1 MNYDEEICPLRNA
14 GARDLRARPPR
25 RLRLRDDGQGHAG
38 WQFLGVSP
46 ERERPA
52 GRFSSSSSAEK
63 KEQKLTIKVY
73 YPDEQGMKLIADKR
87 TITLD
92 QQEKYTAAME
102 SLLEGTT
109 EKGQTNIIP
118 KQTKLRSVKV
128 ANGTA
133 TVDFT
138 GDLRKD
144 FVGGSTGETMLVGSI
159 VDTLT
164 EFPEVKKVQILI
176 DGKKVE
182 SLGGHM
188 DLSQPLTR
196 MTDLLK

>member
-1 MNYDEEICPLRNA
+1 MKKYVRYIMLGLAIFALALLA
-14 GARDLRARPPR
+14 GCGSGTTGKGTP
-25 RLRLRDDGQGHAG
+25 DGSSSASVQSESAAKA
-38 WQFLGVSP
+38 SS
-46 ERERPA
+46 A
-52 GRFSSSSSAEK
+52 SSSSSNAEK
-63 KEQKLTIKVY
+63 KSQKLTIKVY
-73 YPDEQGMKLIADKR
+73 YPDEQGMKLIANKR
-87 TITLD
+87 TVTLD

-118 KQTKLRSVKV
+118 KQAKLRSVKV
-128 ANGTA
+128 ENGTA

-138 GDLRKD
+138 GDLSKN

-164 EFPEVKKVQILI
+164 EFPEGKKVQILI

>member
-1 MNYDEEICPLRNA
+1 MKKYVRYIMLGLAIFALALLA
-14 GARDLRARPPR
+14 GCGSGTTGKGTP
-25 RLRLRDDGQGHAG
+25 DGSSSASVQSESAAKA
-38 WQFLGVSP
+38 SS
-46 ERERPA
+46 A
-52 GRFSSSSSAEK
+52 SSSSSNAEK
-63 KEQKLTIKVY
+63 KSQKLTIKVY
-73 YPDEQGMKLIADKR
+73 YPDEQGMKLIANKR
-87 TITLD
+87 TVTLD
-92 QQEKYTAAME
+92 QQEMYTAAME

-118 KQTKLRSVKV
+118 KQAKLRSVKV
-128 ANGTA
+128 ENGTA

-138 GDLRKD
+138 GDLSKN

>member
-1 MNYDEEICPLRNA
+1 MMKKYVRYAMLGLAIFALALLA
-14 GARDLRARPPR
+14 GCGSGTTGKGTP
-25 RLRLRDDGQGHAG
+25 DG
-38 WQFLGVSP
+38 
-46 ERERPA
+46 
-52 GRFSSSSSAEK
+52 SSSASVQSESAP
-63 KEQKLTIKVY
+63 LTIKVY

-87 TITLD
+87 TVTLD

-118 KQTKLRSVKV
+118 KQAKLRSVKV

-138 GDLRKD
+138 GDLRKN

>member
-1 MNYDEEICPLRNA
+1 MMKKYVRYAMLGLAIFALALLA
-14 GARDLRARPPR
+14 GCGSGATGKGTP
-25 RLRLRDDGQGHAG
+25 DGSSSASVQSESAP
-38 WQFLGVSP
+38 QAAS
-46 ERERPA
+46 
-52 GRFSSSSSAEK
+52 SSSSSAEK
-63 KEQKLTIKVY
+63 KAQKLTIKVY

-87 TITLD
+87 TVTLD

-118 KQTKLRSVKV
+118 KQAKLRSVKV
-128 ANGTA
+128 ENGTA

-138 GDLRKD
+138 GDLRKN
-144 FVGGSTGETMLVGSI
+144 FGGGSTGETMLVGSI

-196 MTDLLK
+196 MADLLK

>member
-1 MNYDEEICPLRNA
+1 MMKKYVRYAMLGLAIFALALLA
-14 GARDLRARPPR
+14 GCGSGATGKGTP
-25 RLRLRDDGQGHAG
+25 DG
-38 WQFLGVSP
+38 
-46 ERERPA
+46 
-52 GRFSSSSSAEK
+52 SSSASVQSESTPQAASSSTSSAEK
-63 KEQKLTIKVY
+63 KAQKLTIKVY

-138 GDLRKD
+138 GDLR
-144 FVGGSTGETMLVGSI
+144 SI

-164 EFPEVKKVQILI
+164 EFPDVNKVQILI

>member
-1 MNYDEEICPLRNA
+1 MKKYVRYAMLGLAIFALALLA
-14 GARDLRARPPR
+14 GCGSGTTGKGTP
-25 RLRLRDDGQGHAG
+25 DGSSSASVQSESAAKA
-38 WQFLGVSP
+38 SS
-46 ERERPA
+46 A
-52 GRFSSSSSAEK
+52 SSSSSNAEK
-63 KEQKLTIKVY
+63 KSQKLTIKVY

-87 TITLD
+87 TVTLD

-109 EKGQTNIIP
+109 QKGQTNIIP

-128 ANGTA
+128 ENGTA

-138 GDLRKD
+138 GDLRKN